1 MKNYLFRAKL
11 FKTPCNGG
19 WTFAPVP
26 KKYSPHFKLA
36 WGRTPVDATVNGKT
50 WRTSVWTDSSGKV
63 LLPVP
68 KKIRGDK
75 EDGDVVEVTLKYK
88 L

>member
-1 MKNYLFRAKL
+1 MKNFLFKAKL
-11 FKTPCNGG
+11 FRYQCKGG

-26 KKYSPHFKLA
+26 KKYSPNFKLA
-36 WGRTPVDATVNGKT
+36 WGRTPVAATVNGKT
-50 WRTSVWTDSSGKV
+50 WQTSVWTDKSGKV

-68 KKIRGDK
+68 KKIRGVK
-75 EDGDVVEVTLKYK
+75 EDGDVVEIDLEYK